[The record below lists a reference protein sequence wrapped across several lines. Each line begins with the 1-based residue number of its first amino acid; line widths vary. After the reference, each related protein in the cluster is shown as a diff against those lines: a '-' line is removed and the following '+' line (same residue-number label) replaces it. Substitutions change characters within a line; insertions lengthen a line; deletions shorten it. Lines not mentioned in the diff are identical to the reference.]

1 MSPKAIEFPVEG
13 LSDGT
18 VRVRLIADADV
29 PAITAACQNPEIVR
43 YTTIPSPYELHH
55 AREWQLRSQAGL
67 AAGTDIGALIV
78 DAESDELLGSVGLH
92 GLDPATGR
100 AAAGYWVAAGAR
112 RRGVAT
118 RGLRLLCAFAFDE
131 LGVERIELWIEPE
144 NEASR
149 RLAERVGFRSE
160 GLLRSFMP
168 VQGIRRDMLMYS
180 LLPGE
185 LHGSSDSGETSPRP
199 WATT

>member
-1 MSPKAIEFPVEG
+1 LSPQTIEFPVEG

-18 VRVRLIADADV
+18 VRVRLIADADI
-29 PAITAACQNPEIVR
+29 PAITAACQDPEIVR

-55 AREWQLRSQAGL
+55 AREWQLRSQASL

-78 DAESDELLGSVGLH
+78 DADSDELLGSVGLH

-100 AAAGYWVAAGAR
+100 AAAGYWVAASAR

-160 GLLRSFMP
+160 GLLRSYMP

-180 LLPGE
+180 LLPGD
-185 LHGSSDSGETSPRP
+185 LNGSSDSGETSPRP
-199 WATT
+199 